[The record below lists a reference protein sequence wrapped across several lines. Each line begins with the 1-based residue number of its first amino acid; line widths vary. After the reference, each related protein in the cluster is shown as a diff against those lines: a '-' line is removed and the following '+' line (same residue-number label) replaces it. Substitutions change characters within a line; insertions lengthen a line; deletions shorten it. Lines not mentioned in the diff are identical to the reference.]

1 MPSLSEEDRKAILEL
16 ARQGVLHAVSHE
28 RPLSTF
34 PTGGIFAEQRG
45 LFVTLHV
52 AKKLRGCIG
61 VIEVST
67 NLGETLARCAA
78 DAALHDPRFSRMR
91 AEEMDALEIEV
102 SLLSPMEA
110 IRPEAVEIGI
120 HGLLVERG
128 RRRGLLLPQVAVEHQ
143 LSREQFLAE
152 TCAKAGLP
160 REAWKEPGTNLYGF
174 QCEIIAEG
182 RNPLTQK
189 ESPGQERSAG

>member
-1 MPSLSEEDRKAILEL
+1 MPSLSEEDRTAILEL
-16 ARQGVLHAVSHE
+16 ARQGVLHAVCHE
-28 RPLSTF
+28 RPLSYF
-34 PTGGIFAEQRG
+34 PTTGIFAERRG

-61 VIEVST
+61 VVEG
-67 NLGETLARCAA
+67 NAALGETLTRCAA

-91 AEEMDALEIEV
+91 AEEMDTLEVEV
-102 SLLSPMEA
+102 SLLSPLQP
-110 IRPEAVEIGI
+110 IRPEEVEIGT

-128 RRRGLLLPQVAVEHQ
+128 PRRGLLLPQVALEHR
-143 LSREQFLAE
+143 LSREQFLSE

-160 REAWKEPGTNLYGF
+160 RDAWRDPETQLRGF

-182 RNPLTQK
+182 HGPFAEK
-189 ESPGQERSAG
+189 ESPRQ

>member
-28 RPLSTF
+28 RPLSIF
-34 PTGGIFAEQRG
+34 PTGGVFAERRG

-61 VIEVST
+61 IIEPAT
-67 NLGETLARCAA
+67 NLGEMLARCAA

-102 SLLSPMEA
+102 SLLSPIEP
-110 IRPEAVEIGI
+110 IHPEVVEIGT

-128 RRRGLLLPQVAVEHQ
+128 TRRGLLLPQVAVEHR

-152 TCAKAGLP
+152 TCTKAGLP
-160 REAWKEPGTNLYGF
+160 RDAWKEPETKLYGF
-174 QCEIIAEG
+174 RCEIIAEA
-182 RNPLTQK
+182 RNRLTQK
-189 ESPGQERSAG
+189 ESPRQ

>member
-16 ARQGVLHAVSHE
+16 ARQGVVHAVYHE
-28 RPLSTF
+28 RPLPTF
-34 PTGGIFAEQRG
+34 PTTGIFAERGG

-61 VIEVST
+61 VIEGYA

-91 AEEMDALEIEV
+91 AEELDALEIEV
-102 SLLSPMEA
+102 SLLTPVQPMRAE
-110 IRPEAVEIGI
+110 EVEIGI
-120 HGLLVERG
+120 HGLLVEQG
-128 RRRGLLLPQVAVEHQ
+128 SRRGLLLPQVAVEHR

-160 REAWKEPGTNLYGF
+160 RDAWDDPETKLYGF
-174 QCEIIAEG
+174 QCEILAEA
-182 RNPLTQK
+182 RSSLAEKQ
-189 ESPGQERSAG
+189 SPRS

>member
-1 MPSLSEEDRKAILEL
+1 MPSLSEENRKAILAL

-28 RPLSTF
+28 RQLATF
-34 PTGGIFAEQRG
+34 PISGIFAERRG

-61 VIEVST
+61 VIEGST

-91 AEEMDALEIEV
+91 AEEMDALEVEV
-102 SLLSPMEA
+102 SLLSPIEPIQPEA
-110 IRPEAVEIGI
+110 IEIGI

-128 RRRGLLLPQVAVEHQ
+128 TRRGLLLPQVAVEHR

-160 REAWKEPGTNLYGF
+160 RDVWKEPETKLYGF
-174 QCEIIAEG
+174 RCEIIEEACSS
-182 RNPLTQK
+182 PAQK
-189 ESPGQERSAG
+189 ESPRQ

>member
-16 ARQGVLHAVSHE
+16 ARQGVVHAVCHE
-28 RPLSTF
+28 RPLPTF
-34 PTGGIFAEQRG
+34 PTTGIFAERGG

-61 VIEVST
+61 VIEGYA

-91 AEEMDALEIEV
+91 AEELDALEIEV
-102 SLLSPMEA
+102 SLLTPLQPMRAE
-110 IRPEAVEIGI
+110 EVEIGV
-120 HGLLVERG
+120 HGLLVEQG
-128 RRRGLLLPQVAVEHQ
+128 SRRGLLLPQVAVEHR

-160 REAWKEPGTNLYGF
+160 RDAWDDPGTKLYGF
-174 QCEIIAEG
+174 RCEILSEARSPFEEKQ
-182 RNPLTQK
+182 NP
-189 ESPGQERSAG
+189 RS

>member
-16 ARQGVLHAVSHE
+16 ARQGVLHAVCHD

-34 PTGGIFAEQRG
+34 PTTGIFAERRG

-67 NLGETLARCAA
+67 NLGEALARCAA

-91 AEEMDALEIEV
+91 PEEMDALEIEV
-102 SLLSPMEA
+102 SLLSPIEL
-110 IRPEAVEIGI
+110 IQPEAVEIGI

-128 RRRGLLLPQVAVEHQ
+128 LRRGLLLPQVAVEHR
-143 LSREQFLAE
+143 LTREQFLAE
-152 TCAKAGLP
+152 TCTKAGLP
-160 REAWKEPGTNLYGF
+160 REAWKESETKLYGF
-174 QCEIIAEG
+174 RCEIVAEAN
-182 RNPLTQK
+182 RPPAQK
-189 ESPGQERSAG
+189 ESPRQ

>member
-1 MPSLSEEDRKAILEL
+1 MPSLSEVDRKAILEL
-16 ARQGVLHAVSHE
+16 ARQGVLHAVCHE

-34 PTGGIFAEQRG
+34 PTTGIFMERRG

-61 VIEVST
+61 VIEGSAA
-67 NLGETLARCAA
+67 LGETLVRCAA

-91 AEEMDALEIEV
+91 VEELRALEIEV
-102 SLLSPMEA
+102 SLLTPPEP
-110 IRPEAVEIGI
+110 IRLEEVEIGV

-128 RRRGLLLPQVAVEHQ
+128 TRRGLLLPQVAVEHR
-143 LSREQFLAE
+143 LGREQFLAE

-160 REAWKEPGTNLYGF
+160 REAWRDPETKLSGF
-174 QCEIIAEG
+174 QCEIVAEATG
-182 RNPLTQK
+182 PLAAKQ
-189 ESPGQERSAG
+189 SPRQ

>member
-1 MPSLSEEDRKAILEL
+1 MPSLSDEDRKAILEL
-16 ARQGVLHAVSHE
+16 TRQGVLHAVCHN
-28 RPLSTF
+28 RPLSSF
-34 PTGGIFAEQRG
+34 PNTGVFAERRG

-61 VIEVST
+61 IIDATT
-67 NLGETLARCAA
+67 NLGEALARCAA

-102 SLLSPMEA
+102 SLLSPIEP
-110 IRPEAVEIGI
+110 IQPEGVEIGV

-128 RRRGLLLPQVAVEHQ
+128 MRRGLLLPQVAVEHR

-152 TCAKAGLP
+152 TCTKAGLP
-160 REAWKEPGTNLYGF
+160 REAWKEPETKLHGF
-174 QCEIIAEG
+174 RCEILAEARG
-182 RNPLTQK
+182 LPADK
-189 ESPGQERSAG
+189 ESPRQ

>member
-16 ARQGVLHAVSHE
+16 ARQGVFHAVCHE

-34 PTGGIFAEQRG
+34 PTSGIFAERRG

-102 SLLSPMEA
+102 SLLSPIEPIQPEA
-110 IRPEAVEIGI
+110 IEIGI

-128 RRRGLLLPQVAVEHQ
+128 TRRGLLLPQVAVEHR
-143 LSREQFLAE
+143 LNREQFLVE
-152 TCAKAGLP
+152 TCTKAGLP
-160 REAWKEPGTNLYGF
+160 RDAWKEPETMLYGF
-174 QCEIIAEG
+174 RCEIIAEA
-182 RNPLTQK
+182 RSPLSQK
-189 ESPGQERSAG
+189 ESPRQ

>member
-1 MPSLSEEDRKAILEL
+1 MPSLSEEDRIAILEL
-16 ARQGVLHAVSHE
+16 ARQGVLHAICHE
-28 RPLSTF
+28 RPLSSF
-34 PTGGIFAEQRG
+34 PTTGIFAERRG

-61 VIEVST
+61 MVEG
-67 NLGETLARCAA
+67 NAALGETLTRCAA

-91 AEEMDALEIEV
+91 AEEMDTLEIEV
-102 SLLSPMEA
+102 SLLSPLQP
-110 IRPEAVEIGI
+110 IRPEEVEIGT

-128 RRRGLLLPQVAVEHQ
+128 PRRGLLLPQVALEHR
-143 LSREQFLAE
+143 LSREQFLSE

-160 REAWKEPGTNLYGF
+160 RDAWKDPETKLQGF

-182 RNPLTQK
+182 RGPLAEK
-189 ESPGQERSAG
+189 ESPRQ